1 MPQAKPMRTKGFSD
15 RVVCTST
22 DFCSDCSVRGQLG
35 VSNSREQYNKQTGQE
50 ELTSGEMEL

>member
-1 MPQAKPMRTKGFSD
+1 MRTKGFSD
-15 RVVCTST
+15 RDVCTST

-35 VSNSREQYNKQTGQE
+35 VISNSSEQYNKQTGQE